1 MKNQHFLLAAIFS
14 TFMLANCSNGSPG
27 EAPDGEYETKPD
39 VEAQLKSCIDYLK
52 AENWDGAVE
61 CYDGAYDKDGNDPNA
76 IIYSALANLAKIST
90 DQKLATLLKDHLGF
104 TEYPNKLNA
113 LFSSSWL
120 KKYPEYIMDYY
131 YDSSIDEYV
140 EWIEKDSWD
149 AGYYEGIS
157 EDGYYTCDWSNRECT
172 LIFNEPKYRYT
183 SLPEIKTPEWV
194 KGEGSLYN
202 DMLLN
207 GTIIGADAWALS
219 LIANIIEKNTSGVN
233 TLLDDVVSGV
243 FGASYD
249 KAVERVKR
257 LETRKNA
264 VISLDPYFIEKL
276 GLESIFDEYDKIGW
290 AEVNV
295 ITSAMLLTK
304 ASLEWVQSYNLDN
317 DLTALKYS
325 WKADGDDILERFK
338 AIDKANLPF
347 NNNFLKVRSGKI
359 DKSKEDFIN
368 AIKGLQAS
376 YTAIQSSE
384 LYSGKVKE
392 AYGTIN
398 DGFSEMLKAINNK
411 GKFYIPEDDPTT
423 INSWPKK
430 DGKDV
435 AATIDFGKFFTEGY
449 LSLDKIFETTENGK
463 PVFYLHGQKL
473 TSASPIDQGG
483 RLQLKVNVSHIKGLF
498 GTDEMDEAEFLD
510 IGVSGDAA
518 KELFGKYY
526 N

>member
-1 MKNQHFLLAAIFS
+1 MKIQHFLLAAVFS

-27 EAPDGEYETKPD
+27 EAPDGEYESKPD

-61 CYDGAYDKDGNDPNA
+61 CYDGAYNKDDNDPNA

-90 DQKLATLLKDHLGF
+90 DQKVATLLQDHLGF

-120 KKYPEYIMDYY
+120 KKYPEYIEDYY
-131 YDSSIDEYV
+131 YDPAYDTYV
-140 EWIEKDSWD
+140 EWIEKDW
-149 AGYYEGIS
+149 GWEGIS
-157 EDGYYTCDWSNRECT
+157 VNGYYTYDWDSREYT
-172 LIFNEPKYRYT
+172 LISSDPKYRYT
-183 SLPEIKTPEWV
+183 SLPGIKTPGWV
-194 KGEGSLYN
+194 MGEGSLYN

-249 KAVERVKR
+249 KAVERVKK
-257 LETRKNA
+257 LETRKNT

-295 ITSAMLLTK
+295 ITSAMLLAK

-325 WKADGDDILERFK
+325 WKADSDDILDRFR
-338 AIDKANLPF
+338 AIDKTKVPF
-347 NNNFLKVRSGKI
+347 NNNFLKARPGKI
-359 DKSKEDFIN
+359 GKSKEDFIK
-368 AIKGLQAS
+368 AIEGLQAS
-376 YTAIQSSE
+376 YSAIQSSE

-392 AYGTIN
+392 AYRTIN
-398 DGFSEMLKAINNK
+398 SGFSEMLKAINNK
-411 GKFYIPEDDPTT
+411 DNKGKFYIPKDDPTT
-423 INSWPKK
+423 IDSWPTK

-435 AATIDFGKFFTEGY
+435 AATIDFGKFFEEGY
-449 LSLDKIFETTENGK
+449 LSLDKIFETEGGK

-473 TSASPIDQGG
+473 TSVSRIDQGG
-483 RLQLKVNVSHIKGLF
+483 RLQLKVNVSYIKGLF
-498 GTDEMDEAEFLD
+498 GTDEMEETEFLD
-510 IGVSGDAA
+510 IGLSGDAA